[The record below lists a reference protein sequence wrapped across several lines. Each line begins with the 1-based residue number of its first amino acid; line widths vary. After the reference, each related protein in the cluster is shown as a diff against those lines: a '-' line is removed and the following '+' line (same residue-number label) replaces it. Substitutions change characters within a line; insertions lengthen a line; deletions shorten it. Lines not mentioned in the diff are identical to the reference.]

1 MDRTPRLIGIAGLA
15 GLASFVLA
23 CAEPAAI
30 RVILVRH
37 GEKAT
42 DKANARDPDLS
53 AAGHARA
60 QALAKVVAHAQLAA
74 IFATQ
79 FKRTQAT
86 VRPLAGARALRVVVV
101 DAGSAAALADEI
113 RAHHRGR
120 RVLVAA
126 HSNTVPEI
134 IRKLTHDKVKVSIP
148 EEEFG
153 AVFIVTASTFGPPS
167 VIRLQY

>member
-86 VRPLAGARALRVVVV
+86 VAP
-101 DAGSAAALADEI
+101 SAAATKLPVTRIDASDPGALARAI
-113 RAHHRGR
+113 RAHAGKT
-120 RVLVAA
+120 VLVAA

-134 IRKLTHDKVKVSIP
+134 IAALGGPTIAEIDEDDFDNLFVVTVRGGTAELVHLTY
-148 EEEFG
+148 
-153 AVFIVTASTFGPPS
+153 GP
-167 VIRLQY
+167 